1 MCGGEPLLRD
11 QAESRKFDVLIH
23 ATPVGMFPNINDC
36 FFRNSIPAEI
46 VFDMVYNPL
55 ETLLIQHAR
64 EQGKVVIP
72 GLEMFIEQA
81 ARQFETWTGDSAPRS
96 VMEKA
101 AMEAL
106 EAKSE
111 PFKVDGRGVDT
122 K

>member
-1 MCGGEPLLRD
+1 MRD
-11 QAESRKFDVLIH
+11 QVESRQFDVLMH
-23 ATPVGMFPNINDC
+23 ATPVGMYPNVNEC

-64 EQGKVVIP
+64 EQGKIVIP

-81 ARQFETWTGDSAPRS
+81 ARQFEIWTGETAPRS

-101 AMEAL
+101 ALEAL
-106 EAKSE
+106 EAKSDVAKNNGGK
-111 PFKVDGRGVDT
+111 PGGDSK
-122 K
+122 